1 MISVKDIALGNI
13 KLRKSN
19 AEKQADLNLQELLK
33 NEEVKK
39 LYVTCKS
46 LMVDIAKADF
56 RGEDST
62 KLKEKYATTKTKI
75 QKLVKKQKID
85 LTSIKPKY
93 TCDKCRDTGR
103 LGKLDCDCLKREIS
117 NILFSQCG
125 LNMCDMPNFSDTT
138 FDLYKDNTTKEK
150 VEHLYKIVESY
161 IEKYSET
168 TKKFIV
174 ICGNVG
180 VGKTHLLKCAV
191 KKAIDYN
198 LITYYTT
205 AFNLNQDM
213 LAYHCAA
220 MQDKPSIISKYIDS
234 DILCIDD
241 LGTEVIYKNVTV
253 EYLYLILNERQQ
265 RGKNTI
271 ITTNLTIEQIRDTY
285 DDRIMSRL
293 VSKKDAI
300 LVEIDSEDL
309 RLKKAK

>member
-1 MISVKDIALGNI
+1 MISVKDLAKGNLKI
-13 KLRKSN
+13 RKSN

-33 NEEVKK
+33 NNEIRK

-62 KLKEKYATTKTKI
+62 KLKEKYAATKLKI
-75 QKLVKKQKID
+75 KKLVKKEKID
-85 LTSIKPKY
+85 LSVIKPKY
-93 TCDKCRDTGR
+93 TCSKCKDTGSIH
-103 LGKLDCDCLKREIS
+103 GKDCECLKHEIS

-125 LNMCDMPNFSDTT
+125 LNMSELPTFESTT
-138 FDLYKDNTTKEK
+138 FDIYSNKTTKET
-150 VEHLYKIVESY
+150 VEHLYKIIENY
-161 IEKYSET
+161 IEKYRET
-168 TKKFIV
+168 TKKFVV
-174 ICGNVG
+174 ICGKVG

-191 KKAIDYN
+191 KKAIDSN

-213 LAYHCAA
+213 LAYHCASL
-220 MQDKPSIISKYIDS
+220 QDKPGIISKYLDS

-241 LGTEVIYKNVTV
+241 LGTEVIYKNVTL

-271 ITTNLTIEQIRDTY
+271 ITTNLDLEQIRDTY
-285 DDRIMSRL
+285 DDRIHSRL
-293 VSKKDAI
+293 INKKDNI
-300 LVEIDSEDL
+300 LVEINSEDL
-309 RLKKAK
+309 RLQRAN